1 MSSSQGYIPAN
12 VPFPIA
18 ILAAAVGLVFIL
30 RSQIIQT
37 CLKSL
42 LSSVINTILS
52 NRYQIKHVKNGSDLP
67 SLPYVFPNGQGNV
80 EKFLNGRANSA
91 KWESEHGSLYRLWS
105 GMKGEVVLTKPSHVE
120 LVFRDSHTHIKAHA
134 NDSGYLMERLLG
146 SCLGLIS
153 GSSWIAVKTGVE
165 TPFLHRSTSAY
176 VADVQDFTK
185 SYMRTLGA
193 ENKTLREQGKLH
205 PVRDLKLLPF
215 LFVARVVYGPLDA
228 MLEREL
234 RDLIPNREDLFK
246 NVISGGITRF
256 PISRFLPLPAIR
268 ALRHFKERWADW
280 NDRAYAH
287 ALNTKGSDAA
297 PIIGMYE
304 AVEKGTMS
312 REELL
317 QTLDEMMF
325 ANIDVTMGGMSWT
338 LVFLATHPTVQKAL
352 RSEILAHSSDPA
364 TRNAYLLSSWTTTP
378 TLLGASILESAR
390 LRPLAAFSTPQAC
403 PTPRVLDGYEV
414 PAGTNF
420 VVDSY
425 ALNIRDPFWGEDRE
439 RFRPQRWLER
449 QKGGRDLRYRYW
461 RFGFGPRT
469 CLGKYVAELV
479 LRSVVVEILETW
491 NISLDVK
498 VGRQEKEKKIGGDG
512 EEENM
517 DWPWDDEMWI
527 HHPDLLLKCDS
538 LTR

>member
-1 MSSSQGYIPAN
+1 MYPLQDYLPIHIPL
-12 VPFPIA
+12 PIT
-18 ILAAAVGLVFIL
+18 ILATIAVSILVL
-30 RSQIIQT
+30 RSQTIQT
-37 CLKSL
+37 CFKSL
-42 LSSVINTILS
+42 LSGVINTILS
-52 NRYQIKHVKNGSDLP
+52 NHYKIRHVENGSHLP

-80 EKFLNGRANSA
+80 EKFLNGRVNSA
-91 KWESEHGSLYRLWS
+91 KWESEYGSLYRLWS
-105 GMKGEVVLTKPSHVE
+105 GIKGEVVLTKPSHVE

-153 GSSWIAVKTGVE
+153 GSSWSAVKAGVE
-165 TPFLHRSTSAY
+165 APFLHRSASKY

-185 SYMRTLGA
+185 KYMNTLSAKSGL
-193 ENKTLREQGKLH
+193 LREHGKLH

-228 MLEREL
+228 GLEREL
-234 RDLIPNREDLFK
+234 RDLIPDREDLFK
-246 NVISGGITRF
+246 SVISGGITRF
-256 PISRFLPLPAIR
+256 RIAQFLPLPAVR
-268 ALRHFKERWADW
+268 ALHYFKQRWADW

-287 ALNTKGSDAA
+287 ALNFKEAGEAS
-297 PIIGMYE
+297 IIKMYE
-304 AVEKGTMS
+304 AVEKGSMS

-338 LVFLATHPTVQKAL
+338 LVFLATHPGVQKAL
-352 RSEILAHSSDPA
+352 RSEIRAHSMDAA

-378 TLLGASILESAR
+378 TLLGACILESAR

-403 PTPRVLDGYEV
+403 PTPRILDGYEV

-439 RFRPQRWLER
+439 RFRPERWLER
-449 QKGGRDLRYRYW
+449 QKSGRDLRYRYW

-469 CLGKYVAELV
+469 CLGKNVAELV
-479 LRSVVVEILETW
+479 LRSVVVEILENW
-491 NISLDVK
+491 SISLDGK
-498 VGRQEKEKKIGGDG
+498 TKQQGEEKKVAD
-512 EEENM
+512 EENM

-527 HHPDLLLKCDS
+527 HHPDLLLRCEP
-538 LTR
+538 TTE

>member
-1 MSSSQGYIPAN
+1 MSSLQAYL
-12 VPFPIA
+12 PIA
-18 ILAAAVGLVFIL
+18 VPLPIAVLAVITISIFIL
-30 RSQIIQT
+30 RSRIIQT

-42 LSSVINTILS
+42 LSSVINTILL

-91 KWESEHGSLYRLWS
+91 KWENEYGGLYRLWS

-153 GSSWIAVKTGVE
+153 GSSWNAVKTGVE
-165 TPFLHRSTSAY
+165 APFLHRSTSAY

-185 SYMRTLGA
+185 KYMRTLSA
-193 ENKTLREQGKLH
+193 EGSLLGEHGKLH

-234 RDLIPNREDLFK
+234 RDLIPDREELFK
-246 NVISGGITRF
+246 SVISGGITRF
-256 PISRFLPLPAIR
+256 SIAQFLPLPAVR
-268 ALRHFKERWADW
+268 ALRHFKQRWADW

-287 ALNTKGSDAA
+287 ALNAKGTGEA
-297 PIIGMYE
+297 PIIKMYE

-338 LVFLATHPTVQKAL
+338 LVFLATHPAVQKAL
-352 RSEILAHSSDPA
+352 RSEIRANSSDAA

-378 TLLGASILESAR
+378 TLLGACILESAR

-403 PTPRVLDGYEV
+403 PTPRILDGYEV

-479 LRSVVVEILETW
+479 LRSVVVEILENW
-491 NISLDVK
+491 SISLDRK
-498 VGRQEKEKKIGGDG
+498 ARQQDKEKKTGD
-512 EEENM
+512 EEESM

-527 HHPDLLLKCDS
+527 HHPDLLLRCES
-538 LTR
+538 VTA

>member
-1 MSSSQGYIPAN
+1 MSSFQVSLPVN
-12 VPFPIA
+12 VPLPIA
-18 ILAAAVGLVFIL
+18 ILAIVAISVFVL
-30 RSQIIQT
+30 RSGIIQA

-42 LSSVINTILS
+42 LSGVFNTILS
-52 NRYQIKHVKNGSDLP
+52 SRYRIKHVKNGSDLP

-91 KWESEHGSLYRLWS
+91 RWESQYGGLYRLWS

-120 LVFRDSHTHIKAHA
+120 QVFRDSHTHIKAHA

-153 GSSWIAVKTGVE
+153 GSSWNSVKTGVE
-165 TPFLHRSTSAY
+165 APFLHRSTSAY

-185 SYMRTLGA
+185 NYMRTLYT
-193 ENKTLREQGKLH
+193 ESKTLSEQGKLH

-215 LFVARVVYGPLDA
+215 LFVATVVYGTLDPI
-228 MLEREL
+228 LEREL
-234 RDLIPNREDLFK
+234 RDLIPDREDLFK

-268 ALRHFKERWADW
+268 ALNHFKDRWADW
-280 NDRAYAH
+280 NDRAYAY
-287 ALNTKGSDAA
+287 ALKTQGTNEA
-297 PIIGMYE
+297 PIIKMYE

-338 LVFLATHPTVQKAL
+338 LVFLATHPAVQKAL
-352 RSEILAHSSDPA
+352 RNEIREHSSDPA

-378 TLLGASILESAR
+378 TLLGACILESAR

-403 PTPRVLDGYEV
+403 PTHRILDGYEI

-439 RFRPQRWLER
+439 KFRPQRWLER

-479 LRSVVVEILETW
+479 LRSIVVEILESW
-491 NISLDVK
+491 DISLDIK
-498 VGRQEKEKKIGGDG
+498 TSPQEKEKSDS

-527 HHPDLLLKCDS
+527 HHPDLLLKCES